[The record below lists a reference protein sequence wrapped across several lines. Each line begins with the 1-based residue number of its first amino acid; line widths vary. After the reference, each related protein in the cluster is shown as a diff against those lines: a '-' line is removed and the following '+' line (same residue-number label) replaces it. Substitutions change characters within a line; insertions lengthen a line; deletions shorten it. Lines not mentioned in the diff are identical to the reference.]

1 MMTWANWQLFCLQ
14 LPKES
19 QKGQIVFWDAAGGG
33 LVDTWSEGG
42 GPQLLE
48 ARVSTSLIL
57 VADQLSLPGSIAD
70 LGEA

>member
-1 MMTWANWQLFCLQ
+1 MTWANWQLFCLQ

-19 QKGQIVFWDAAGGG
+19 QKGQIVFWDTAGEG
-33 LVDTWSEGG
+33 LADTWSEGG
-42 GPQLLE
+42 PQLLV
-48 ARVSTSLIL
+48 ACVSTSLIL